1 MTRAARPTERSQLT
15 VEEIVQAA
23 MDLLERDGIDRLTI
37 RALASRLGVAPGA
50 LYYYFEG
57 KEALLQRLGQ
67 TIFNAVPPPPRGTW
81 QKQLRAHI
89 KDIVATFSRFP
100 GSDAL
105 ARSAEPW
112 RWAEG
117 KTTPTLAML
126 AQAGFAGEALRMA
139 EKTVTIFMS
148 GALRIADI
156 ERRRGAPP
164 FAKSTD
170 LDAAIDTLIAGLST
184 RIRAARR

>member
-1 MTRAARPTERSQLT
+1 MTRAAPPTERSQLT

-50 LYYYFEG
+50 LYYYFKD
-57 KEALLQRLGQ
+57 KEELLQRLGE
-67 TIFNAVPPPPRGTW
+67 TIFNAVPAPPRGTW

-105 ARSAEPW
+105 ARSADPW
-112 RWAEG
+112 RWAQG
-117 KTTPTLAML
+117 KATPTHVML
-126 AQAGFAGEALRMA
+126 AQAGFAGEALRLA

-156 ERRRGAPP
+156 EQRRGAPR
-164 FAKSTD
+164 FAKSAD
-170 LDAAIDTLIAGLST
+170 LDAAIDTLIAGLTT
-184 RIRAARR
+184 RVRAARS